1 MNGILGNFLLSLEE
15 YLYIIPMALVALSFH
30 EVSHAFVSYL
40 QGDPTAKDAGR
51 LTLNPL
57 ASFDLWGAL
66 CMVFFRFGW
75 AKPVPINP
83 AWYKHKKRGIV
94 LTSLAGPCS
103 NILLAL
109 LFMIFWKLYIVYAWS
124 HIGGMW
130 VLRLMEMGI
139 VLNCSLAVFNLLPI
153 SPLDGSKVLY
163 ALLPTRI
170 YYKIL
175 RYERYGMIVLI
186 VLMYFTSILD
196 TPIAMGVNGLV
207 TLLDKITR
215 FIG

>member
-1 MNGILGNFLLSLEE
+1 MNGILGNFLFSLQE
-15 YLYIIPMALVALSFH
+15 YLYIIPMALIALSFH

-83 AWYKHKKRGIV
+83 AWYKNKKRGIV

-109 LFMIFWKLYIVYAWS
+109 LFMILWKLYIVYAWS

-130 VLRLMEMGI
+130 VLKLMEMGI

-175 RYERYGMIVLI
+175 RYERYGMVVLI

-196 TPIAMGVNGLV
+196 IPIAMGVNGLV
-207 TLLDKITR
+207 TLLDKITC

>member
-1 MNGILGNFLLSLEE
+1 MNGILGNFLFSLQE
-15 YLYIIPMALVALSFH
+15 YLYMIPMALIALSFH

-40 QGDPTAKDAGR
+40 QGDPTPKDAGR

-83 AWYKHKKRGIV
+83 AWYKNKKRGIV

-109 LFMIFWKLYIVYAWS
+109 LFMILWKLYIVYAWS

-130 VLRLMEMGI
+130 VLKLMEMGI

-175 RYERYGMIVLI
+175 RYERYGMVVLI

-196 TPIAMGVNGLV
+196 IPIAMGVNGLV
-207 TLLDKITR
+207 TLLDKITC

>member
-1 MNGILGNFLLSLEE
+1 MNGIFGSFFNNLQE
-15 YLYIIPMALVALSFH
+15 YLYIIPMAIIALSFH
-30 EVSHAFVSYL
+30 EVSHAYVSYL
-40 QGDPTAKDAGR
+40 QGDPTAKNAGR

-83 AWYKHKKRGIV
+83 AWYKHKKGGVV

-109 LFMIFWKLYIVYAWS
+109 VFVILWKLYLVFALPI
-124 HIGGMW
+124 IGGFW
-130 VLRLMEMGI
+130 VLSFLSTGI
-139 VLNCSLAVFNLLPI
+139 LLNCSLAVFNLIPI
-153 SPLDGSKVLY
+153 SPLDGSKILY
-163 ALLPTRI
+163 ALLPAKT

-175 RYERYGMIVLI
+175 QYEQYGMIILI
-186 VLMYFTSILD
+186 LLLHFTNILD
-196 TPIAMGVNGLV
+196 TPILMGVNGLIEF
-207 TLLDKITR
+207 LDKITG
-215 FIG
+215 FIA

>member
-1 MNGILGNFLLSLEE
+1 MNGILGNFLFSLQE
-15 YLYIIPMALVALSFH
+15 YLYIIPMALIALSFH

-40 QGDPTAKDAGR
+40 QGDPTPKDAGR

-83 AWYKHKKRGIV
+83 AWYKNKKRGIV

-109 LFMIFWKLYIVYAWS
+109 LFMILWKLYIVYAWS

-175 RYERYGMIVLI
+175 QYERYGMIVLI
-186 VLMYFTSILD
+186 LLMYFTNILD
-196 TPIAMGVNGLV
+196 VPIAMGVNGIV
-207 TLLDKITR
+207 TLLDKITH

>member
-109 LFMIFWKLYIVYAWS
+109 LFMFFWKLYIVYAWS

>member
-1 MNGILGNFLLSLEE
+1 MNGILGNFLFSLQE
-15 YLYIIPMALVALSFH
+15 YLYIVPMALIALSFH

-40 QGDPTAKDAGR
+40 QGDPTPKDAGR

-83 AWYKHKKRGIV
+83 AWYKNKKRGIV

-109 LFMIFWKLYIVYAWS
+109 LFMILWKLYIVYAWS

-175 RYERYGMIVLI
+175 QYERYGMIVLI
-186 VLMYFTSILD
+186 LLMYFTNILD
-196 TPIAMGVNGLV
+196 VPIAMGVNGIV
-207 TLLDKITR
+207 TLLDKITH